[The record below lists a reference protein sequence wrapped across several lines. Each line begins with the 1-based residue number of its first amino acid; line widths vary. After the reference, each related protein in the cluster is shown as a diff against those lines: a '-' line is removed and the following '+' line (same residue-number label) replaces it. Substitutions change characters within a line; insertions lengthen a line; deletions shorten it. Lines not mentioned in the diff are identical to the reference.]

1 MIWAAIFKAMMG
13 LGLSL
18 AIEKVASAGTAPP
31 PPTGSILQADLSD
44 QTLYEGWAFWW

>member
-18 AIEKVASAGTAPP
+18 AIEKTASAGSAPVI
-31 PPTGSILQADLSD
+31 TGPFLQANLSD
-44 QTLYEGWAFWW
+44 QSQYEGWGFFA